1 MREEGGK
8 NEKGKRG
15 RGGGRMEG
23 ELEQRD
29 KETINI
35 QIKTGSV
42 ETHL

>member
-15 RGGGRMEG
+15 RGGGRNEG